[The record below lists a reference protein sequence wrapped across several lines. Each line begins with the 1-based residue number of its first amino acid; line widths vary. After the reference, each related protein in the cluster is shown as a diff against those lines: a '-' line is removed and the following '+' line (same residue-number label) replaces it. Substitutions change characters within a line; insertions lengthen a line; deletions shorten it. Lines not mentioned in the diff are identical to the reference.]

1 MKIKLLYTGL
11 LMAATMGT
19 ALAQDTPD
27 PTMTARIREEG
38 MNHSQ
43 VMDIAFHLTDVS
55 GPRLSGSPGL
65 KRAQDWAVDQLKT
78 WCMVNVKRE
87 DWGKFGKGWEIQKN
101 YVAMTVPYYHALIGI
116 PKAWTPG
123 TNGAIKGEVVYFKV
137 DTITDLAKYKGK
149 LKGKII
155 ITDAAAPK
163 EQNFEAPPGR
173 FTDAQMAMFANATPA
188 QGLAGGAPGLTG
200 PIPGSVPAPAA
211 GGGGRGAGG
220 GGGGARGGRSGFGG
234 RGVNPNTLAQFE
246 LDEGVGLILAQARGT
261 DGTVF
266 TTNGASH
273 ADTAHMVSPSLE
285 TSSEDYQR
293 ILRLVKAGIPV
304 TLEAD
309 IKTEF
314 FTKDLEGYNVVGEIP
329 GTDPNLKDQLVML
342 GGHFDSWHAA
352 TGGTDNASGSAV
364 MLEAMRILS
373 RIGFHP
379 RRTIRI
385 ALWSAEEEG
394 ELGSRGYVAN
404 HFGDIATMT
413 LKPEQSK
420 VSAYYNIDNGTGK
433 IRGIFLQQN
442 AAAGPIFQQW
452 LAPFKDLGATTVTIA
467 NTASTDHAA
476 LDAIGIP
483 GFQFIQ
489 DPMDYMARTHH
500 SNQDTYDKINPD
512 DMKQMATIVASFVY
526 NTAQRDEMIPRKPLP
541 APRAGGGTRG
551 AGAAARPA
559 TTTGNN

>member
-1 MKIKLLYTGL
+1 MKIKLIYTGL
-11 LMAATMGT
+11 LLAATIGT
-19 ALAQDTPD
+19 AFAQDTPD

-38 MNHSQ
+38 MNRSQ

-55 GPRLSGSPGL
+55 GPRLDGSPGL
-65 KRAQDWAVDQLKT
+65 KRAQDWAVNQLKT
-78 WCMVNVKRE
+78 WGMVNAKRE

-116 PKAWTPG
+116 PRAWTPG
-123 TNGAIKGEVVYFKV
+123 TNGPIKAEVVYLKV

-163 EQNFEAPPGR
+163 EQNFDVHPGR
-173 FTDAQMAMFANATPA
+173 FTDAQLDTMARATPA

-200 PIPGSVPAPAA
+200 PIPGHMPAA
-211 GGGGRGAGG
+211 GAGAARGGGGRGG
-220 GGGGARGGRSGFGG
+220 RGGFGGG
-234 RGVNPNTLAQFE
+234 RGVPPATLAQFE
-246 LDEGVGLILAQARGT
+246 LDEGVGLVLSQARGT

-273 ADTAHMVSPSLE
+273 ADTAHMVPPALE

-293 ILRLVKAGIPV
+293 ILRLAKAGVPV
-304 TLEAD
+304 TIEAD
-309 IKTEF
+309 IKTGF
-314 FTKDLEGYNVVGEIP
+314 FTKDLDGYNVIAEIP

-352 TGGTDNASGSAV
+352 TGGTDNAAGSAV

-394 ELGSRGYVAN
+394 ELGSRGYVAS
-404 HFGDIATMT
+404 HFGDISTMT

-452 LAPFKDLGATTVTIA
+452 LAPFKDMGATTVTIA

-489 DPMDYMARTHH
+489 DPMDYMLRTHH
-500 SNQDTYDKINPD
+500 SNQDTYDKMVPD

-541 APRAGGGTRG
+541 APTPARGARG
-551 AGAAARPA
+551 AGAAAPA
-559 TTTGNN
+559 TRN